1 MPENGANVRQ
11 RKVARTLREWRKS
24 KGATQDDVA
33 KQLRWSVPKLSRY
46 ERADTV
52 AGPAEIIA
60 IGTVL
65 HIDEEERDRLV
76 RLAMASFESGW
87 WSAYSSEVVRGDF
100 EDYLEVEAAAT
111 KLRSFEIHLVPG
123 LLQTADYYDA
133 ILRGG
138 VRAVDDELAQARTQ
152 LRRQRQARLDHEDHP
167 LTYHAIV
174 HESALQLPIG
184 GAEVMREQL
193 DFLLARSE
201 LGNVTVQVLPID
213 AGAYPGIGTAY
224 HLVTFGPDH
233 AEGVYL
239 ENLHD
244 GLYVEEDEE
253 IEVYTL
259 AFERLERRALPA
271 DASADRIAEIRD
283 SWGPRD

>member
-33 KQLRWSVPKLSRY
+33 KQLRWSVPKLSRF

-52 AGPAEIIA
+52 AGPAEVIA

-65 HIDEEERDRLV
+65 HIDEAERDRVV
-76 RLAMASFESGW
+76 RLAMASFETNW

-123 LLQTADYYDA
+123 LMQTAAYYDA
-133 ILRGG
+133 VLREEFRTLENDL
-138 VRAVDDELAQARTQ
+138 VAARSR
-152 LRRQRQARLDHEDHP
+152 LRKERQARLDDADH
-167 LTYHAIV
+167 LLDYHAII
-174 HESALQLPIG
+174 HESALRLPVG
-184 GAEVMREQL
+184 GPEVMYEQL
-193 DFLLARSE
+193 NAILARSE
-201 LGNVTVQVLPID
+201 LPNVTVQVLPVS
-213 AGAYPGIGTAY
+213 AGAYPGFGTAY
-224 HLVTFGPDH
+224 HRVTFGPDH

-244 GLYVEEDEE
+244 GLYVEQDDE
-253 IEVYTL
+253 IEAYTL
-259 AFERLERRALPA
+259 AFERLRERALDPE
-271 DASADRIAEIRD
+271 ASARRIAEIRD
-283 SWGPRD
+283 SWA

>member
-111 KLRSFEIHLVPG
+111 TLRSFEIHLVPG
-123 LLQTADYYDA
+123 LLQTAEYYDA
-133 ILRGG
+133 ILRED
-138 VRAVDDELAQARTQ
+138 VRTVDDELARARSQ
-152 LRRQRQARLDHEDHP
+152 LRRDRQSRLDREDSP
-167 LTYHAIV
+167 LTYHAIM

-184 GAEVMREQL
+184 SPAVMRDQL
-193 DFLLARSE
+193 DFLLARSA

-213 AGAYPGIGTAY
+213 TGAYPGIGTAY

-259 AFERLERRALPA
+259 AFEQLERRALPP
-271 DASADRIAEIRD
+271 DASADRIAEIRE
-283 SWGPRD
+283 SWGRRD